1 MSRITKLIISVALV
15 LGTGLVFASSAGAV
29 NVYESCDGPDGVSG
43 TADDVD
49 SAVCKSTA
57 DDANSL
63 INTIVNLMI
72 FFIGVVAVI
81 VIIVSGFTYVTSNGN
96 KEQVTKAK
104 NTLTYAIVGL
114 VVAILAYA
122 IVNWVLDWIT

>member
-1 MSRITKLIISVALV
+1 MRKISSIVAALALV
-15 LGTGLVFASSAGAV
+15 LGMGLVFAPSTGAV
-29 NVYESCDGPDGVSG
+29 NVYESCNGADGIANTP
-43 TADDVD
+43 DDVE
-49 SAVCKSTA
+49 SAVCKSTS
-57 DDANSL
+57 DDANAL
-63 INTIVNLMI
+63 INTIVNLLI

-81 VIIVSGFTYVTSNGN
+81 VIIVSGFTFVTSNGN
-96 KEQVTKAK
+96 KEQVTKAR